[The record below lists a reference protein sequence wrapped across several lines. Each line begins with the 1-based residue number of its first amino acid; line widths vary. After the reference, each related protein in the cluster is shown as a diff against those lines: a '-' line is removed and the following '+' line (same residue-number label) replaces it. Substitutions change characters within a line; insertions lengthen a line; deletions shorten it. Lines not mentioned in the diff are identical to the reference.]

1 MKGDGGSKERNIIE
15 TKLNGVRGEED
26 TINTAED
33 KHTHHT
39 TLRWSIPFVMLLLV
53 VVQFASRKVN

>member
-26 TINTAED
+26 TINMDED

-39 TLRWSIPFVMLLLV
+39 TF
-53 VVQFASRKVN
+53 